1 MSVILHISDTH
12 FGTERPQ
19 VAAALTN
26 LSRAQRPDLLIFSG
40 DITQRARPGQFAAAR
55 RFVAQLDIAQVLA
68 IPGNHDIPLFALA
81 TRMFAPYRRYRR
93 AFGEELEPE
102 FSSRDLLVLGVRTAR
117 RYRHVQGEVSRA
129 QVRRVAA
136 RLRAATAQ
144 QLRVVVT
151 HQPVQV
157 TRTEDEKNL
166 LRRHGEA
173 VASWL
178 DAGVD
183 LILGGHIHLPS
194 VAPLGDSGAWAVQA
208 GTALSSRIRFEANNS
223 VNLIRYQGTTPQHC
237 LVERWDFD
245 DDAGDFVLV
254 GVHDL
259 HRSCTASVGA
269 IHELPLRFAGEPRFR

>member
-1 MSVILHISDTH
+1 MSVVLHISDTH

-19 VAAALTN
+19 VVAALLN
-26 LSRAQRPDLLIFSG
+26 FSRAQRPDLLIFSG

-55 RFVAQLDIAQVLA
+55 RFVAQLGIANVLA

-81 TRMFAPYRRYRR
+81 TRMVAPYRRYRR
-93 AFGEELEPE
+93 AFGDELEPE
-102 FSSRDLLVLGVRTAR
+102 FSSRDLLVLGVRTTR

-136 RLRAATAQ
+136 RLRTAAAQ

-157 TRTEDEKNL
+157 TRAVDEKNL

-173 VASWL
+173 VASWV

-194 VAPLGDSGAWAVQA
+194 VAPLADSGAWAVQA

-223 VNLIRYQGTTPQHC
+223 INLIRYQNTAPQYC

-245 DDAGDFVLV
+245 DGAGDFVV
-254 GVHDL
+254 AGVHEL
-259 HRSCTASVGA
+259 NRSYTASVGA
-269 IHELPLRFAGEPRFR
+269 IHELPLRFAGEPRFK